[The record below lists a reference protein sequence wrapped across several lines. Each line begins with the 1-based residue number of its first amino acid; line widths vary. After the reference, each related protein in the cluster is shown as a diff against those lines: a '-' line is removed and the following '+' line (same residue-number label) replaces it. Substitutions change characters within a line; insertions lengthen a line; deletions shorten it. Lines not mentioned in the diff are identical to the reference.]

1 MFRRISP
8 RIISSFGN
16 GAGGT
21 PRFRLC
27 APDEKVNM
35 EKMNAV
41 NLEKMYE
48 VLKFVEYGGY
58 CRRSMDCVHGMLLI
72 DRMKNEAVVDKAVLF
87 GWFRK
92 MAVCAEQYERCG
104 EGQNYKY
111 LNPYGIVLSDEGE
124 VLFLDTESRE
134 NAEVMKQMQKRAVR
148 SHFIRPV
155 YEMDTCGSR
164 EPDLFGYGNTLRFM
178 LAYMKVV
185 PALTKREEIRL
196 FRICGKCIGETRKK
210 YSSFLQVLKELPT
223 VRNKTEKT
231 DKKRVGVWS
240 GIAAGA
246 AGCILAAVYM
256 GDAHTDL
263 AVSNGEKI
271 TGEDIKTDTGTDIET
286 IETDVE
292 TTKTGSETTE
302 LGVEMTETDMGKD
315 KRANREAEVRSDRDG
330 DTENEERKKDTADAD
345 EVKKNVTD
353 ESGKTDAAA
362 EWMEL
367 YLDQHTDSGNQKAI
381 EIGEKA
387 RLSVLWKLADAYERS
402 GMKTE
407 QIQTYGQ
414 LIEWE
419 QDPIQLEEA
428 GVRKMKLEAAQ
439 GDYKQAA
446 ETGKKV
452 LERIEASEKITK
464 MLKVYE
470 LYKGEEG
477 ES

>member
-1 MFRRISP
+1 
-8 RIISSFGN
+8 
-16 GAGGT
+16 
-21 PRFRLC
+21 
-27 APDEKVNM
+27 
-35 EKMNAV
+35 
-41 NLEKMYE
+41 
-48 VLKFVEYGGY
+48 
-58 CRRSMDCVHGMLLI
+58 
-72 DRMKNEAVVDKAVLF
+72 
-87 GWFRK
+87 
-92 MAVCAEQYERCG
+92 
-104 EGQNYKY
+104 
-111 LNPYGIVLSDEGE
+111 
-124 VLFLDTESRE
+124 
-134 NAEVMKQMQKRAVR
+134 
-148 SHFIRPV
+148 
-155 YEMDTCGSR
+155 
-164 EPDLFGYGNTLRFM
+164 
-178 LAYMKVV
+178 
-185 PALTKREEIRL
+185 
-196 FRICGKCIGETRKK
+196 
-210 YSSFLQVLKELPT
+210 
-223 VRNKTEKT
+223 
-231 DKKRVGVWS
+231 
-240 GIAAGA
+240 
-246 AGCILAAVYM
+246 M

-302 LGVEMTETDMGKD
+302 PGVEMTETDMGKD

-464 MLKVYE
+464 MLKGYE

>member
-1 MFRRISP
+1 MIAKLRGKVDTIGDDFCIVDV
-8 RIISSFGN
+8 N
-16 GAGGT
+16 GVGYLVFASAKSLG
-21 PRFRLC
+21 
-27 APDEKVNM
+27 K
-35 EKMNAV
+35 
-41 NLEKMYE
+41 
-48 VLKFVEYGGY
+48 LKIGAEA
-58 CRRSMDCVHGMLLI
+58 SLLI
-72 DRMKNEAVVDKAVLF
+72 
-87 GWFRK
+87 
-92 MAVCAEQYERCG
+92 
-104 EGQNYKY
+104 
-111 LNPYGIVLSDEGE
+111 
-124 VLFLDTESRE
+124 
-134 NAEVMKQMQKRAVR
+134 
-148 SHFIRPV
+148 
-155 YEMDTCGSR
+155 
-164 EPDLFGYGNTLRFM
+164 
-178 LAYMKVV
+178 
-185 PALTKREEIRL
+185 
-196 FRICGKCIGETRKK
+196 ET
-210 YSSFLQVLKELPT
+210 V
-223 VRNKTEKT
+223 
-231 DKKRVGVWS
+231 
-240 GIAAGA
+240 
-246 AGCILAAVYM
+246 
-256 GDAHTDL
+256 
-263 AVSNGEKI
+263 
-271 TGEDIKTDTGTDIET
+271 
-286 IETDVE
+286 
-292 TTKTGSETTE
+292 
-302 LGVEMTETDMGKD
+302 
-315 KRANREAEVRSDRDG
+315 VRSDRDG

-464 MLKVYE
+464 MLKGYE

>member
-1 MFRRISP
+1 M
-8 RIISSFGN
+8 
-16 GAGGT
+16 
-21 PRFRLC
+21 
-27 APDEKVNM
+27 
-35 EKMNAV
+35 
-41 NLEKMYE
+41 
-48 VLKFVEYGGY
+48 
-58 CRRSMDCVHGMLLI
+58 
-72 DRMKNEAVVDKAVLF
+72 
-87 GWFRK
+87 
-92 MAVCAEQYERCG
+92 
-104 EGQNYKY
+104 
-111 LNPYGIVLSDEGE
+111 
-124 VLFLDTESRE
+124 
-134 NAEVMKQMQKRAVR
+134 
-148 SHFIRPV
+148 
-155 YEMDTCGSR
+155 
-164 EPDLFGYGNTLRFM
+164 
-178 LAYMKVV
+178 
-185 PALTKREEIRL
+185 
-196 FRICGKCIGETRKK
+196 
-210 YSSFLQVLKELPT
+210 
-223 VRNKTEKT
+223 RNKTEKT

-286 IETDVE
+286 IETDLE

-464 MLKVYE
+464 INLTA
-470 LYKGEEG
+470 
-477 ES
+477 

>member
-155 YEMDTCGSR
+155 YEMDTGGSR
-164 EPDLFGYGNTLRFM
+164 EPDRVGYGD
-178 LAYMKVV
+178 
-185 PALTKREEIRL
+185 
-196 FRICGKCIGETRKK
+196 
-210 YSSFLQVLKELPT
+210 SSFLQVLKELPT

-464 MLKVYE
+464 MLKGYE